1 MESGNGELK
10 IDMAREE
17 KMDTKMAIQMDMK
30 YVMQSYSRIPM
41 VIDKGEGVR
50 VWDKEGREYLD
61 FVSGIGVNAIGH
73 CHPEILRALSY
84 QAGRLL
90 HCSNL
95 YYIEPQAKLAKALCQ
110 VSFADKVFFS
120 NSGAEANEAAI
131 KLARRWGKGKR
142 YEIITM
148 KESFH
153 GRTLTT
159 LRATAQIKYQKG
171 FGPFPPGFRYSPFND
186 LAKLRELVSEKT
198 CAIMLEPIQGE
209 GGIRVASQGFME
221 GVSEICHEKR
231 ILFILDEIQC
241 GLGRTGKMF
250 AYEHYGI
257 EPDIM
262 TLAKS
267 LAGGLPM
274 GATLAKEEVASLFE
288 PGDHASTFGGNP
300 LVSSAAL
307 AFLKVME
314 NENLVKKAEVRG
326 EYFGKSLEEL
336 KAKYSFIREI
346 RGRGLM
352 RGVEL
357 KFEGKEIV
365 EKCRCKGLLINCT
378 AKKVLRFLPPLIV
391 KEEEIDQAI
400 SVLQGVFEG
409 LSSGGK

>member
-1 MESGNGELK
+1 LESGNHKLK
-10 IDMAREE
+10 GDRAREE
-17 KMDTKMAIQMDMK
+17 KMNTQMVIQTDKK
-30 YVMQSYSRIPM
+30 YVMQSYPRIPL

-61 FVSGIGVNAIGH
+61 FISGIGVNAIGH
-73 CHPEILRALSY
+73 CHPEILRALTH
-84 QAGRLL
+84 QAKRLL

-95 YYIEPQAKLAKALCQ
+95 YYIEPQANLARALCE
-110 VSFADKVFFS
+110 VSFADKAFFS

-159 LRATAQIKYQKG
+159 LRATAQTKYQKG

-186 LAKLRELVSEKT
+186 FGKLKESISEKT

-209 GGIRVASQGFME
+209 GGIHMASEDFME
-221 GVSEICHEKR
+221 GVWGICQRKR
-231 ILFILDEIQC
+231 ILLILDEIQC

-250 AYEHYGI
+250 AYQHYGI
-257 EPDIM
+257 EPDVM
-262 TLAKS
+262 TLAKP

-274 GATLAKEEVASLFE
+274 GATLAKEEVASLFK

-300 LVSSAAL
+300 LVSSVAL

-314 NENLVKKAEVRG
+314 EENLVKKAEEIG
-326 EYFGKSLEEL
+326 EYFGERLKEL
-336 KAKYSFIREI
+336 KAKYSFIKEI
-346 RGRGLM
+346 RGKGLM

-357 KFEGKEIV
+357 EFEGKEVV
-365 EKCRCKGLLINCT
+365 EKCRHQGLLINCT
-378 AKKVLRFLPPLIV
+378 AKKVLRFLPPLMV
-391 KEEEIDQAI
+391 KGEEIDQAVD
-400 SVLQGVFEG
+400 VLQGVFEELG
-409 LSSGGK
+409 

>member
-1 MESGNGELK
+1 MNTQ
-10 IDMAREE
+10 MA
-17 KMDTKMAIQMDMK
+17 MQMDKK
-30 YVMQSYSRIPM
+30 YVMQSYSRIPL
-41 VIDKGEGVR
+41 VIDKGRGVR

-61 FVSGIGVNAIGH
+61 FISGIGVNAIGH
-73 CHPEILRALSY
+73 CHPEILRALTH
-84 QAGRLL
+84 QAKRLL

-95 YYIEPQAKLAKALCQ
+95 YYIEPQANLARALCE

-153 GRTLTT
+153 GRTVTT
-159 LRATAQIKYQKG
+159 LRATAQTKYQKG
-171 FGPFPPGFRYSPFND
+171 FGPFPPGFKYSPFND
-186 LAKLRELVSEKT
+186 LERLKERVSEKT

-209 GGIRVASQGFME
+209 GGIRMASGDFME
-221 GVSEICHEKR
+221 GVWEICRGKR
-231 ILFILDEIQC
+231 ILLILDEIQC

-250 AYEHYGI
+250 AYQHYGI

-262 TLAKS
+262 TLAKP

-274 GATLAKEEVASLFE
+274 GATLAKEEVASLFK

-314 NENLVKKAEVRG
+314 EENLVKKAEEIG
-326 EYFGKSLEEL
+326 KYFGERLKEL
-336 KAKYSFIREI
+336 KAKYSLIKEI
-346 RGRGLM
+346 RGKGLM
-352 RGVEL
+352 RGIEL
-357 KFEGKEIV
+357 EFEGKRVV
-365 EKCRCKGLLINCT
+365 EKCRYQGLLINCT
-378 AKKVLRFLPPLIV
+378 AKKVLRFLPPLTV
-391 KEEEIDQAI
+391 KKEEIDQAVDI
-400 SVLQGVFEG
+400 LQGAFEELG
-409 LSSGGK
+409 QGGK

>member
-1 MESGNGELK
+1 
-10 IDMAREE
+10 
-17 KMDTKMAIQMDMK
+17 MDTQLAMQMDKK
-30 YVMQSYSRIPM
+30 YVMQSYSRIPL
-41 VIDKGEGVR
+41 VIDKGRGVR

-61 FVSGIGVNAIGH
+61 FISGIGVNAIGH
-73 CHPEILRALSY
+73 CHPEILRALTH
-84 QAGRLL
+84 QAKRLL

-95 YYIEPQAKLAKALCQ
+95 YYIEPQANLARALCE

-153 GRTLTT
+153 GRTVTT
-159 LRATAQIKYQKG
+159 LRATAQTKYQKG
-171 FGPFPPGFRYSPFND
+171 FGPFPPGFKYSPFND
-186 LAKLRELVSEKT
+186 LERLKERVSEKT

-209 GGIRVASQGFME
+209 GGIRMASEDFME
-221 GVSEICHEKR
+221 GVWEICRGKR
-231 ILFILDEIQC
+231 ILLILDEIQC

-250 AYEHYGI
+250 AYQHYGI

-262 TLAKS
+262 TLAKP

-274 GATLAKEEVASLFE
+274 GATLAKEEVASLFK

-314 NENLVKKAEVRG
+314 EENLVKKAEEIG
-326 EYFGKSLEEL
+326 EYFGERLKEL
-336 KAKYSFIREI
+336 KAKYSLIKEI
-346 RGRGLM
+346 RGKGLM
-352 RGVEL
+352 RGIEL
-357 KFEGKEIV
+357 EFEGKGVV
-365 EKCRCKGLLINCT
+365 EKCRYQGLLINCT
-378 AKKVLRFLPPLIV
+378 AKKVLRFLPPLTV
-391 KEEEIDQAI
+391 KKEEIDQAVDI
-400 SVLQGVFEG
+400 LQGAFEELG
-409 LSSGGK
+409 QGGK

>member
-1 MESGNGELK
+1 MVKLK
-10 IDMAREE
+10 RDRAREE
-17 KMDTKMAIQMDMK
+17 KMNTQMAMQMDKK
-30 YVMQSYSRIPM
+30 YVMQSYSRIPL
-41 VIDKGEGVR
+41 VIDKGRGVR

-61 FVSGIGVNAIGH
+61 FISGIGVNAIGH
-73 CHPEILRALSY
+73 CHPEILRALTH
-84 QAGRLL
+84 QAKRLL

-95 YYIEPQAKLAKALCQ
+95 YYIEPQANLARALCE

-153 GRTLTT
+153 GRTVTT
-159 LRATAQIKYQKG
+159 LRATAQTKYQKG
-171 FGPFPPGFRYSPFND
+171 FGPFPPGFKYSPFND
-186 LAKLRELVSEKT
+186 LERLKERVSEKT

-209 GGIRVASQGFME
+209 GGIRMASGDFME
-221 GVSEICHEKR
+221 GVWEICRGKR
-231 ILFILDEIQC
+231 ILLILDEIQC

-250 AYEHYGI
+250 AYQHYGI

-262 TLAKS
+262 TLAKP

-274 GATLAKEEVASLFE
+274 GATLAKEEVASLFK

-314 NENLVKKAEVRG
+314 EENLVKKAEEIG
-326 EYFGKSLEEL
+326 EYFGERLKEL
-336 KAKYSFIREI
+336 KAKYSLIKEI
-346 RGRGLM
+346 RGKGLM
-352 RGVEL
+352 RGIEL
-357 KFEGKEIV
+357 EFEGKGVV
-365 EKCRCKGLLINCT
+365 EKCRYQGLLINCT
-378 AKKVLRFLPPLIV
+378 AKKVLRFLPPLTV
-391 KEEEIDQAI
+391 KKEEIDQAVDI
-400 SVLQGVFEG
+400 LQGAFEELG
-409 LSSGGK
+409 QGGK

>member
-1 MESGNGELK
+1 
-10 IDMAREE
+10 
-17 KMDTKMAIQMDMK
+17 MDTQMAMQMDKK
-30 YVMQSYSRIPM
+30 YVMQSYSRIPL
-41 VIDKGEGVR
+41 VIDKGKGVR

-61 FVSGIGVNAIGH
+61 FISGIGVNAIGH
-73 CHPEILRALSY
+73 CHPEILRALTH
-84 QAGRLL
+84 QAKRLL

-95 YYIEPQAKLAKALCQ
+95 YYIEPQANLARALCE

-159 LRATAQIKYQKG
+159 LRATAQTKYQKG
-171 FGPFPPGFRYSPFND
+171 FGPFPPGFKYSPFND
-186 LAKLRELVSEKT
+186 LERLKERVSEKT

-209 GGIRVASQGFME
+209 GGIRMASEDFME
-221 GVSEICHEKR
+221 GVWEICRGKR
-231 ILFILDEIQC
+231 ILLILDEIQC

-250 AYEHYGI
+250 AYQHYGI

-262 TLAKS
+262 TLAKP

-274 GATLAKEEVASLFE
+274 GATLAKEEVASLFK

-314 NENLVKKAEVRG
+314 EENLVKKAEERG
-326 EYFGKSLEEL
+326 EYFGERLKEL
-336 KAKYSFIREI
+336 KAKYSFIKEI
-346 RGRGLM
+346 RGKGLM
-352 RGVEL
+352 RGIEL
-357 KFEGKEIV
+357 EFEGKGVV
-365 EKCRCKGLLINCT
+365 EKCRYQGLLINCT
-378 AKKVLRFLPPLIV
+378 AKKVLRFLPPLTV
-391 KEEEIDQAI
+391 KEEEIDQAVDI
-400 SVLQGVFEG
+400 LQGAFEELG
-409 LSSGGK
+409 QGGK

>member
-1 MESGNGELK
+1 MESEHGKLK
-10 IDMAREE
+10 R
-17 KMDTKMAIQMDMK
+17 DTAKEAIMNIRMAIEMDKK
-30 YVMQSYSRIPM
+30 YVMQSYSRIPI

-61 FVSGIGVNAIGH
+61 FISGIGVNAIGH
-73 CHPEILRALSY
+73 CHPEILRALTNQSR
-84 QAGRLL
+84 RLL

-95 YYIEPQAKLAKALCQ
+95 YYIEPQANLAKALCQ
-110 VSFADKVFFS
+110 VSFADRVFFS

-159 LRATAQIKYQKG
+159 LKATAQTKYQKG
-171 FGPFPPGFRYSPFND
+171 FGPFPPGFTYSPFND
-186 LAKLRELVSEKT
+186 LEELKERISEKT
-198 CAIMLEPIQGE
+198 CAIMMEPIQGE

-221 GVSEICHEKR
+221 GVSQICHEKR
-231 ILFILDEIQC
+231 ILLILDEIQC

-250 AYEHYGI
+250 AYQHYGI
-257 EPDIM
+257 EPDTM

-300 LVSSAAL
+300 LVSSAGL

-314 NENLVKKAEVRG
+314 NENLVKGAEVRG
-326 EYFGKSLEEL
+326 EYLGKSLEEL

-346 RGRGLM
+346 RGKGLM

-357 KFEGKEIV
+357 EFEGKEIV

-400 SVLQGVFEG
+400 SVLQEVFG
-409 LSSGGK
+409 QLSAGGK